1 MRELIIERSL
11 LIYRQKI
18 IDLIEMRKYPYI
30 QTNVFIDERY
40 QFSGNQLA
48 TFWDKDANLSITD
61 EELQGIALE
70 LNFSETTFIYKPEI
84 DSCSVKV
91 RIFTPG
97 KELKFAGHPTLGTA
111 FVLKKRDLIS
121 REIKK
126 TIMELGIGPIEV
138 EFFEDQSIGMY
149 QPKPKFMAKYDDKES
164 LAKII
169 GLKPND
175 ILDDYPMQA
184 VSTGFPFLIVPIKSL
199 EIIQKISL
207 NPQLQLETLNDFITP
222 NLLVFTTETIHK
234 DSSIH
239 SRMFAPSAGVL
250 EDPATGS
257 AAGPMGAYLEHW
269 NVLTNHTQSTDI
281 KIEQGYEINRPSQ
294 LIVRNLYTEDDI
306 TNVLVSGKVK
316 KTAVGEFYL

>member
-1 MRELIIERSL
+1 MREVYLYIEKLSNN
-11 LIYRQKI
+11 
-18 IDLIEMRKYPYI
+18 DLIKMRKYPYI
-30 QTNVFIDERY
+30 QTSVFIDERN

-61 EELQGIALE
+61 EEMQGIALE
-70 LNFSETTFIYKPEI
+70 LNFSETTFILKSEI
-84 DSCSVKV
+84 ESCSVKV
-91 RIFTPG
+91 RIFTPRI
-97 KELKFAGHPTLGTA
+97 ELKFAGHPTLGTA

-121 REIKK
+121 RDKKK
-126 TIMELGIGPIEV
+126 TTMELGIGPIDV

-149 QPKPKFMAKYDDKES
+149 QPKPKFLDKYDDKES
-164 LAKII
+164 IAKII
-169 GLKPND
+169 GLEPDD

-222 NLLVFTTETIHK
+222 DLLVFTTETIHK

-269 NVLTNHTQSTDI
+269 NVLTNHTKSTAI
-281 KIEQGYEINRPSQ
+281 RIEQGYEINRPSQ
-294 LIVRNLYTEDDI
+294 LIAKNLYTENEI
-306 TNVLVSGKVK
+306 SNVLVSGKVK
-316 KTAVGEFYL
+316 MIAEGLFYL